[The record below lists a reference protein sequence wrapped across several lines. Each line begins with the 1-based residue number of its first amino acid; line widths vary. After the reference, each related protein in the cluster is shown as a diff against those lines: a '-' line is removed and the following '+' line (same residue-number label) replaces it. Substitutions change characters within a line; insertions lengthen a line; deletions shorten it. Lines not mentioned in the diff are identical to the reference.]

1 MFGSLIL
8 GASARILFVNC
19 IFFYVFLFFPVFKP
33 EEGAWISAVSWQ
45 TQLWNMQLCKKNWM
59 FDFLSVLKTRRRYV
73 NSGRLLADHILQ
85 HISSERSDSI
95 REMHFWTFFCFF
107 AFSNLRRVRGFQNI
121 FRHQLSPAE
130 ARQAGSS
137 QAGPS
142 RAAPT
147 GRPYTH

>member
-1 MFGSLIL
+1 MDFGRLLAEPIMH
-8 GASARILFVNC
+8 AAFV
-19 IFFYVFLFFPVFKP
+19 
-33 EEGAWISAVSWQ
+33 Q
-45 TQLWNMQLCKKNWM
+45 KKSM
-59 FDFLSVLKTRRRYV
+59 FDFLSVLKTWRGYV
-73 NSGRLLADHILQ
+73 DSGRLLADHILQ
-85 HISSERSDSI
+85 HIGSERSDSI

-121 FRHQLSPAE
+121 FRHQPSPAE